1 MKTQTVQVETTE
13 EDLNLCA
20 NIYFSSCFVEVNT
33 QQTSHLVNIP
43 PPPPQYEEREN
54 PGEKGVWLGGKGE
67 GRGGGGGNPAALPFI
82 YGGYQ
87 VPVLPP
93 LAAW

>member
-33 QQTSHLVNIP
+33 LQTSHLVNIP
-43 PPPPQYEEREN
+43 PPLSMRKGKTLGKREY
-54 PGEKGVWLGGKGE
+54 GGGE
-67 GRGGGGGNPAALPFI
+67 GRREGGGNPAALPFI